1 VSDLPWSVAVAVSHL
16 DRNHIDV
23 RVSTPSRVCIPVASM
38 SRRLRSANGS
48 REPPAKIPEQAQMS
62 RGHTRAWYRLLVITP
77 LVGAACAELTN
88 PSQSSLSPG
97 ALTGAF
103 STVPVGY
110 GDLTSSFVGTSAATV
125 QSAGFWLG
133 GGREGGNRNRSS
145 FMGGGLQS
153 AFSGEGGGFGRGLAG
168 PFGGG
173 VSCTSTFNAATGR
186 LVCEAV
192 TQNGLT
198 ITRSAQYKNAA
209 GTVQQAFD
217 TATTNSVN
225 IQSTVTG
232 SVVYDSTAGGRDGH
246 GGPEGRGG
254 RGRACWGV
262 GRGPGGLL
270 LGDTATIVSATTTV
284 NNTSDRTTIGLAS
297 GSTQRTVS
305 GTSRGQE
312 STTGV
317 SSRGNFTATRLA
329 GDTTNLVIPV
339 ATTGNTYPTAGTV
352 IRAMQASLT
361 YAGAAATTVT
371 RREVITYD
379 GSATA
384 KVVITENGTTKN
396 CTRPLPRGEL
406 SCS

>member
-1 VSDLPWSVAVAVSHL
+1 
-16 DRNHIDV
+16 
-23 RVSTPSRVCIPVASM
+23 M
-38 SRRLRSANGS
+38 SRSN
-48 REPPAKIPEQAQMS
+48 
-62 RGHTRAWYRLLVITP
+62 TRAWYRILVLTP

-97 ALTGAF
+97 ALTAAF

-110 GDLTSSFVGTSAATV
+110 GDLTSSFVGTSAASV
-125 QSAGFWLG
+125 SSAAFWLG
-133 GGREGGNRNRSS
+133 GGRNGRMERSS
-145 FMGGGLQS
+145 LMGGGLQG

-173 VSCTSTFNAATGR
+173 LNCTSTFNAATGR
-186 LVCEAV
+186 VVCAAA

-198 ITRSAQYKNAA
+198 INRSAQYKNAA

-217 TATTNSVN
+217 SATTNGVN
-225 IQSTVTG
+225 IQSNVTGTVT
-232 SVVYDSTAGGRDGH
+232 YTPDSSSRNRGPGGGGGR
-246 GGPEGRGG
+246 GP
-254 RGRACWGV
+254 GRACWGD
-262 GRGPGGLL
+262 GRGAGGLL

-284 NNTSDRTTIGLAS
+284 NNTSDRTTTGLAS

-312 STTGV
+312 SATGV

-329 GDTTNLVIPV
+329 GDTTTGLVIPV
-339 ATTGNTYPTAGTV
+339 VTSGSTYPTAGTV

-361 YAGAAATTVT
+361 YAGAASTTVT

-384 KVVITENGTTKN
+384 KVVITENGTTRN
-396 CTRPLPRGEL
+396 CTRALPRGEL

>member
-1 VSDLPWSVAVAVSHL
+1 
-16 DRNHIDV
+16 
-23 RVSTPSRVCIPVASM
+23 M
-38 SRRLRSANGS
+38 RRSN
-48 REPPAKIPEQAQMS
+48 
-62 RGHTRAWYRLLVITP
+62 TRAWYLLVITP
-77 LVGAACAELTN
+77 LFGVACAELTN
-88 PSQSSLSPG
+88 PSQSALTPG

-110 GDLTSSFVGTSAATV
+110 GDLTSSFVGTSAASV
-125 QSAGFWLG
+125 PSAGFWLG
-133 GGREGGNRNRSS
+133 GGREGRMDRGS
-145 FMGGGLQS
+145 FMGGGLQG

-173 VSCTSTFNAATGR
+173 LNCTSTFNATTGR
-186 LVCEAV
+186 VVCEAV

-198 ITRSAQYKNAA
+198 INRSAQYKNAA

-217 TATTNSVN
+217 TASTNSVN

-232 SVVYDSTAGGRDGH
+232 SVVYDSTAGGRDGKG
-246 GGPEGRGG
+246 GGPGG

-262 GRGPGGLL
+262 GRGLGGLL

-284 NNTSDRTTIGLAS
+284 NNTSDRTTSGLAS

-317 SSRGNFTATRLA
+317 SSRGNFTATRVA
-329 GDTTNLVIPV
+329 GDTTTNLVIPV
-339 ATTGNTYPTAGTV
+339 STSGATYPTAGTV

-361 YAGAAATTVT
+361 YAGQAATTVS